1 YDCSMAFTTAE
12 PLWFLPG
19 ETIRRDE
26 LINGGKLVL
35 TEYRLLFIASH
46 AKNTWSIPINL
57 IAKVET
63 VDLTCLK
70 ITTKL
75 GLSIMCAFDNETTC
89 ERWQEHI
96 FPVNDRLG
104 IGEDSFCLLF
114 CTALQARIPDHP
126 FLFSMFCTLCE
137 LLILFAGASKLLC
150 GITDVNTRPGPDFV
164 CREFT
169 RMKLGPS
176 WKVTEA
182 NQRFKI
188 CCSYPEYHI
197 VPSDID
203 DDAIAKMA
211 DFRSHKRFPSIVWR
225 SQTTGAVLLR
235 CAEPRVG
242 WMYYRNEYDEQLM
255 ASVSRSCQKDPGTKP
270 PIGPTRLLIVDAR
283 AYRVAQLKR
292 FLGGGYEYSGYYDQ
306 AEICFMDMPNL
317 HAVRVSFERLTQLY
331 TMDTDSKCG
340 FSVLVERE
348 WLHFGHKFADRCG
361 QGSGITSS
369 DERSPIFLQWLDCV
383 HQVRLQ
389 FPTHFEFNEAFLVK
403 LGLHVYSGLFGT
415 FLCNSERIRR
425 ELQLERRTCSVW
437 GFLSRRYN
445 WTIVNHFHEPSNV
458 RLLEP
463 DWRVPCLRLWN
474 SLYRGA
480 LVPSCRISTGVIA
493 LNKTVPTS
501 TSGNTYNESEPNVN
515 KSTGS
520 STESALCT
528 PLADMNRVE
537 HPVVPQHVDE
547 VSSDCD
553 AVLSSE
559 NQPTEEVGLGSVRSE
574 MALSTTITSQK
585 GFQRSFLGELTNT
598 SETACVL
605 QHTNI
610 STLSEEVLSHAG
622 SNVKDITH
630 SREFDNGVA
639 VLPLSSANDEHL
651 SPLGSLT
658 AHNTCS
664 SPNLLG
670 RVVELPRSVNSRI
683 LSISSCEGLLM
694 YGQRSPCLS
703 PCPRNC
709 SFSTDDGGVF
719 VADEELDPA
728 APAARR
734 PLSDMNCTSLA
745 NRSCVSDDDEVTRL
759 DDQRRPRLDR
769 RLDKATSPITISLKS
784 GSIDC
789 LPNAER
795 DVMLHCVLPNNVHDN
810 PRQLSSDQTWIP
822 EQEVSTTDLG
832 VKTIKLP
839 SVVTPTFLQPQ
850 PQQLQQSV
858 GDHSDP
864 FSNRNAEPSF
874 ATSDYTMH
882 SLPEGELLLVNDSSA
897 DYEECQPVVDASSF
911 ESHCDSVQVPCRWT
925 EKNDQPPSFYQTAT
939 EDLSQWTNSYFLT
952 CYVPGFV
959 NRQSPVSL
967 TSSATIQTT
976 SSLFDSMQNLSVNAN
991 PQNSHNGDISYRPLS
1006 APVSPSATLHPNSVG
1021 PFAPSHCLTGL
1032 AGDSQISSVVTVR
1045 PFDAE
1050 ATSSSV
1056 GFRLHTKLPVLD
1068 WDGLPAFVDP
1078 VTHGLHMRM
1087 QMEQVIFRQKLSD
1100 LMNEVTTL
1108 RGKLTEAESIRQSA
1122 RGYPTVQAGF
1132 KQSLAGS
1139 VHGCFTRSSCTDS
1152 VLPNSIYQP
1161 TSIVDGIPQLS
1172 EGDDNIGVDPIA
1184 DDRRF
1189 SSTSDT
1195 FELLDADRVGLNS
1208 HRPDSSRDRIALKL
1222 RPRFV
1227 CRNCLDPVCFG
1238 CSVWSQDSNRIYRQS
1253 INQAVH
1259 GEDALPSQPQF
1270 HSDLLNDLTEAID
1283 HPHEASCVPMLP
1295 PMLSQRQPN
1304 GSSLSLSCHASSA
1317 ALLSSVSAGH
1327 LPVAVTSNIPSARCR
1342 SAGGSRPVASP
1353 ATPDGVAQA

>member
-1 YDCSMAFTTAE
+1 
-12 PLWFLPG
+12 
-19 ETIRRDE
+19 
-26 LINGGKLVL
+26 
-35 TEYRLLFIASH
+35 
-46 AKNTWSIPINL
+46 
-57 IAKVET
+57 
-63 VDLTCLK
+63 
-70 ITTKL
+70 
-75 GLSIMCAFDNETTC
+75 
-89 ERWQEHI
+89 
-96 FPVNDRLG
+96 
-104 IGEDSFCLLF
+104 
-114 CTALQARIPDHP
+114 
-126 FLFSMFCTLCE
+126 
-137 LLILFAGASKLLC
+137 
-150 GITDVNTRPGPDFV
+150 
-164 CREFT
+164 
-169 RMKLGPS
+169 
-176 WKVTEA
+176 
-182 NQRFKI
+182 
-188 CCSYPEYHI
+188 
-197 VPSDID
+197 
-203 DDAIAKMA
+203 MA

-255 ASVSRSCQKDPGTKP
+255 ASVSEVVKKIREPNRPSVCFFVYDCSMAFTTSEPLWFLPGETIRRDELINGGKLVLTEYRLLFIASHVKNTWSIPINLIAKVETVDLTCLKITTKLGLSIMCAFDNEATCERWQEHIFP
-270 PIGPTRLLIVDAR
+270 VNDRLGIGEDSFCLLFCTALQARIPNHPFLFSPTRLLIVDAR

-331 TMDTDSKCG
+331 TMDTDSNWLSMLEKTCWLNYISQLLKSAMDIATALELVGRPVMVHCTDGWDRTAQLSSLAQLLADPYYRTIEG
-340 FSVLVERE
+340 FSILVERE

-389 FPTHFEFNEAFLVK
+389 FPTHFEFNETFLVK

-425 ELQLERRTCSVW
+425 ELQLEKRTCSVW

-463 DWRVPCLRLWN
+463 DWRVPCLRPWN

-493 LNKTVPTS
+493 LNKTVPANAN
-501 TSGNTYNESEPNVN
+501 GNTYDGSETSVNES
-515 KSTGS
+515 SGS
-520 STESALCT
+520 STESALCA
-528 PLADMNRVE
+528 PSADVNKVE
-537 HPVVPQHVDE
+537 HPLEPQHVDE
-547 VSSDCD
+547 VLSDCD
-553 AVLSSE
+553 AILSSE
-559 NQPTEEVGLGSVRSE
+559 NQPTEQVGLGSVRSE
-574 MALSTTITSQK
+574 MVLSTTITSQK

-605 QHTNI
+605 QHTHI
-610 STLSEEVLSHAG
+610 PTLSEEVLSHAG
-622 SNVKDITH
+622 SNVKDFTH

-639 VLPLSSANDEHL
+639 VLPLSSANEEHL

-694 YGQRSPCLS
+694 CGQRSPCLS

-728 APAARR
+728 ASAARR
-734 PLSDMNCTSLA
+734 PLSDVNCTLLA

-784 GSIDC
+784 GSTDY

-795 DVMLHCVLPNNVHDN
+795 DVLLRRVLPNNVRN
-810 PRQLSSDQTWIP
+810 KSPQLISDQTWIP
-822 EQEVSTTDLG
+822 ERDVSITDL
-832 VKTIKLP
+832 VETDKLP
-839 SVVTPTFLQPQ
+839 NVVTKCSSPAFLQ
-850 PQQLQQSV
+850 PQQLQQAV
-858 GDHSDP
+858 DDHLNP

-882 SLPEGELLLVNDSSA
+882 SLPEGELLLVNDSST
-897 DYEECQPVVDASSF
+897 DYEECQPVVNATSF
-911 ESHCDSVQVPCRWT
+911 ESHCNPIQLPCKWT
-925 EKNDQPPSFYQTAT
+925 EKNDQPLSFYQTAT

-952 CYVPGFV
+952 CYVRGPV

-967 TSSATIQTT
+967 TSSATVPTT
-976 SSLFDSMQNLSVNAN
+976 SSLFDSMQNLSINAN
-991 PQNSHNGDISYRPLS
+991 PQNSHTVDVAYRPLS
-1006 APVSPSATLHPNSVG
+1006 APVSPSAAVYPNSVG
-1021 PFAPSHCLTGL
+1021 PFTPSHCLTRL
-1032 AGDSQISSVVTVR
+1032 AGESQISSVATVR

-1050 ATSSSV
+1050 TSNSSV

-1078 VTHGLHMRM
+1078 VTHGLHTRM
-1087 QMEQVIFRQKLSD
+1087 QVEQVMFRQKLSD
-1100 LMNEVTTL
+1100 LMNEVTAL
-1108 RGKLTEAESIRQSA
+1108 RAKLAEAENMRLST
-1122 RGYPTVQAGF
+1122 RGYPTVQVGF
-1132 KQSLAGS
+1132 KQSQVGTVLD
-1139 VHGCFTRSSCTDS
+1139 CFTRSSGTDS
-1152 VLPNSIYQP
+1152 VLANSTYRS
-1161 TSIVDGIPQLS
+1161 TSIVNGIPQLS
-1172 EGDDNIGVDPIA
+1172 EGDDNIRIDPVA
-1184 DDRRF
+1184 NDRRF

-1208 HRPDSSRDRIALKL
+1208 HRPDSYQESVVPKV
-1222 RPRFV
+1222 RPRFL
-1227 CRNCLDPVCFG
+1227 CRNCLDPICVG
-1238 CSVWSQDSNRIYRQS
+1238 CSMWTQDSNRIYRQS
-1253 INQAVH
+1253 MHQALH
-1259 GEDALPSQPQF
+1259 EDDALPSQPQF
-1270 HSDLLNDLTEAID
+1270 HSDFLNDLTEAID
-1283 HPHEASCVPMLP
+1283 HPHETSYAPVLP
-1295 PMLSQRQPN
+1295 PVLSQRQPN
-1304 GSSLSLSCHASSA
+1304 GSSLSVSCRTPSTV
-1317 ALLSSVSAGH
+1317 LLSSVSAGH
-1327 LPVAVTSNIPSARCR
+1327 LPVAVTSNIPAARCR